1 MQSLQASNQQIPHQ
15 LEDTDSETPLDKLA
29 RHQTDNA
36 EDLIGQVDLY
46 RSLVEHFPGGLCAFD
61 ENLNMTVCNE
71 YLKKLL
77 NYPPELFGEGL
88 PTIEQL
94 FRFKAK
100 RGEYGPGDV
109 EQHVRSRLALVAQ
122 RQPHRYERQLNDG
135 RIIEV
140 RGRPLENGGFVTTYF
155 DVTEK
160 RQSDT
165 QFNAL
170 IDGFPGGIAVFNVGN
185 QMTYCNETLK
195 TRIPKS
201 PELFANGLPTM
212 EQYIWHNARQG
223 TYGRA
228 NLSQTVAHR
237 VRSIRNGRIL
247 KHELKVGENHFVE
260 VTCIPLKNGGFVETH
275 VDVSSNRLRTNQL
288 EAVVENFPGG
298 LAMFD
303 ADMRLVL
310 HNDQY
315 VTLWNYPAKLFEG
328 QNPTLHELLEFNA
341 QRGEFGDHD
350 PERSIKERLD
360 LARQNTPNTF
370 TQVRPDGR
378 TLEISSTPVEGG
390 GFVTT
395 YYDISERLAQE
406 AKSIELAHYSTL
418 TGLPNRT
425 LFQDR
430 LNIALAQAER
440 GTNVAVH
447 HVDIHNFKRVN
458 DTAGQKTA
466 DKILKILGARMME
479 TRRETDTFAHLGGDE
494 FAVIQIGLD
503 DLGGAE
509 ILARRILRFIREP
522 IEVDGMIFELDAC
535 IGISLAPQN
544 GTFYD
549 EIQTKSSSALFNA
562 KQVGPGMIMF
572 YHSCVNRAFV

>member
-1 MQSLQASNQQIPHQ
+1 M
-15 LEDTDSETPLDKLA
+15 DT
-29 RHQTDNA
+29 A
-36 EDLIGQVDLY
+36 EDLIGELDLY
-46 RSLVEHFPGGLCAFD
+46 RSIVEHFPGGLCAFD

-77 NYPPELFGEGL
+77 DYPPELFGGGL

-94 FRFKAK
+94 FRFKAE

-140 RGRPLENGGFVTTYF
+140 RGRPLKNGGFVTTYL

-160 RQSDT
+160 RQSNT
-165 QFNAL
+165 QFDAL
-170 IDGFPGGIAVFNVGN
+170 INGFPGGIAVFDVGYK
-185 QMTYCNETLK
+185 MTYCNDTLK
-195 TRIPKS
+195 NRLPKS
-201 PELFANGLPTM
+201 DELFANGFPTM

-237 VRSIRNGRIL
+237 IRSIRNGRVL
-247 KHELKVGENHFVE
+247 KHELQVDEHHFVE

-275 VDVSSNRLRTNQL
+275 VDVSFNRLRTNQL

-303 ADMRLVL
+303 ADLKLVL
-310 HNDQY
+310 HNEQY
-315 VTLWNYPAKLFEG
+315 VDLWNYPPELFESK
-328 QNPTLHELLEFNA
+328 QPTLQELLQFNA
-341 QRGEFGDHD
+341 QRGEFGDKD
-350 PERSIKERLD
+350 PNHCIDERLE
-360 LARQNTPNTF
+360 LARQNTPSSF
-370 TQVRPDGR
+370 LQERPDGR
-378 TLEISSTPVEGG
+378 TLEINSTPVEGG

-406 AKSIELAHYSTL
+406 AKSIELAHYSQL

-440 GTNVAVH
+440 GTSIALH
-447 HVDIHNFKRVN
+447 HVDIHNFKRIN
-458 DTAGQKTA
+458 DTAGQQTG
-466 DKILKILGARMME
+466 DKILKILGGRMLE

-494 FAVIQIGLD
+494 FAVIQIGID

-509 ILARRILRFIREP
+509 ILARRILRIIREP

-535 IGISLAPQN
+535 VGISLAPQN
-544 GTFYD
+544 GTFFD

>member
-1 MQSLQASNQQIPHQ
+1 MDA
-15 LEDTDSETPLDKLA
+15 LA
-29 RHQTDNA
+29 RHQTANA
-36 EDLIGQVDLY
+36 EQLLQQLDLHQSI
-46 RSLVEHFPGGLCAFD
+46 VEHFPGGLCVFD
-61 ENLNMTVCNE
+61 KDLNITVCNE

-77 NYPPELFGEGL
+77 NYPPELFGNGL

-94 FRFKAK
+94 FRFKAE
-100 RGEYGPGDV
+100 RGEFGPGDV
-109 EQHVRSRLALVAQ
+109 EQHVRSRLDLVAQ
-122 RQPHRYERQLNDG
+122 RKPHRYERQLQDG

-140 RGRPLENGGFVTTYF
+140 RGRPMENGGFMTTYL

-160 RQSDT
+160 RQSNS
-165 QFNAL
+165 QFDAL
-170 IDGFPGGIAVFNVGN
+170 INGFPGGIAVFDVSYN
-185 QMTYCNETLK
+185 MTYCNDTLK
-195 TRIPKS
+195 NRIPKS
-201 PELFANGLPTM
+201 QELFAGGYPSM

-223 TYGRA
+223 TYGTT
-228 NLSQTVAHR
+228 NLSKTVAQR
-237 VRSIRNGRIL
+237 VRAIRNGRVL
-247 KHELKVGENHFVE
+247 KHELKIGENHYVE

-275 VDVSSNRLRTNQL
+275 VDVSSNRLRSNQL
-288 EAVVENFPGG
+288 EAVVDNFPGG

-303 ADMRLVL
+303 AEMKLVL
-310 HNDQY
+310 SNDQY
-315 VTLWNYPAKLFEG
+315 RELWNYPEELFQGEK
-328 QNPTLHELLEFNA
+328 PTLKDLLIFNA
-341 QRGEFGDHD
+341 QRGEFGDKD
-350 PERSIKERLD
+350 PERCIKERLY
-360 LARQNTPNTF
+360 LARQEKPNTF

-378 TLEISSTPVEGG
+378 TLEINSTPIDGG

-406 AKSIELAHYSTL
+406 AKAIELAHYSAL
-418 TGLPNRT
+418 TGMPNRT

-440 GTNVAVH
+440 GTNIALH

-458 DTAGQKTA
+458 DTAGHQTG
-466 DKILKILGARMME
+466 DKILKILGSRMLE

-494 FAVIQIGLD
+494 FAVIQIGID

-509 ILARRILRFIREP
+509 ILARRLLRIIREP
-522 IEVDGMIFELDAC
+522 IEVDGMIFELDAY

-544 GTFYD
+544 GTFSD